1 MGRYRSFTGE
11 TPEQK
16 QLWSEIGEVIE
27 PSRRY
32 DCKEYSICLGEAA
45 RMNADEMD
53 CISCTRY
60 RAGPEIKINL
70 SAHIKLLIAIFLP
83 QAYQKLS
90 KHKIA
95 DGAFW
100 KVMFNEREEVDP

>member
-1 MGRYRSFTGE
+1 MRRFAGE
-11 TPEQK
+11 TPEQRNY
-16 QLWSEIGEVIE
+16 WAEMGEVIE

-32 DCKEYSICLGEAA
+32 DCGCYARCLSEAA
-45 RMNADEMD
+45 RINADNLA
-53 CISCTRY
+53 CSNCSRY

-83 QAYQKLS
+83 QVYQKMS

-100 KVMFNEREEVDP
+100 KVMFKEKEEKNQ